1 MSNARGVNARGAL
14 GRYGEELAARR
25 LTEAGMTVLE
35 RNWRCGRT
43 GEIDIVA
50 RDGDALV
57 VCEVKTRR
65 AGAFEHPMAA
75 VTPTK
80 ADRLRGLA
88 RTLAAG
94 TRRGPTGRRP
104 HRRRGRRPP
113 RARRTRRGARTG
125 GGLMGFA
132 RTCSV
137 ALVGVE
143 GVIVEVQ
150 ADLEPGVA
158 AFTLVGLPD
167 KSLTES
173 KDRVRAAVVNSGA
186 EWPQKKLTVGLSP
199 ASVPKAGSGFDLA
212 VACAVLGASERI
224 DPRMLSDIV
233 MIGELGLDGRVRPVR
248 GILPAVLAAA
258 EAGYEQVVVPE
269 CAAAEASLVPG
280 VSVLGVRTLR
290 QLIAVLADEP
300 VPDEE
305 PDEGRPDPLMAG
317 LRLPGTGAATGM
329 HTVGAAQQDQGHDLA
344 DVVGQLAARTAVEVA
359 AAGGHHL
366 FLEGPP
372 GAGKTMLAER
382 LPAILPSLAKEE
394 SLEVT
399 AVHSVAGLLPAGKPL
414 VDVPPYCAPHHSATM
429 QALVGGGQGV
439 ARPGAVSLAHRGVLF
454 LDETPEFSSQAL
466 DALRQPLEA
475 GHVVIARSAGVVRF
489 PAKFLMVL
497 AANPCPCGRF
507 SRTDD
512 LCECPPAAIRR
523 YQARLSGPL
532 LDRVDL
538 RVEVDRVTRSELSQ
552 SAARGESTAVVAER
566 VRAARERAALRLA
579 GTLWR
584 TNSEVPGRELRSR
597 WHAAPGAMDEAE
609 RSLERGLLTAR
620 GLDRVLR
627 VAWTIADLVGHDRPD
642 AADVNLA
649 LQLRTGVPRGMP
661 MAIGALT

>member
-1 MSNARGVNARGAL
+1 
-14 GRYGEELAARR
+14 
-25 LTEAGMTVLE
+25 
-35 RNWRCGRT
+35 
-43 GEIDIVA
+43 
-50 RDGDALV
+50 
-57 VCEVKTRR
+57 
-65 AGAFEHPMAA
+65 
-75 VTPTK
+75 
-80 ADRLRGLA
+80 
-88 RTLAAG
+88 
-94 TRRGPTGRRP
+94 
-104 HRRRGRRPP
+104 
-113 RARRTRRGARTG
+113 
-125 GGLMGFA
+125 MGFA

-143 GVIVEVQ
+143 GVVVEVQ

-173 KDRVRAAVVNSGA
+173 RDRVRAAVVNSGA

-212 VACAVLGASERI
+212 VASAVLGASERI
-224 DPRMLSDIV
+224 DPRVLSDIV

-280 VSVLGVRTLR
+280 ISVLGVRTLR

-329 HTVGAAQQDQGHDLA
+329 HTAGAAQQDQGHDLA

-382 LPAILPSLAKEE
+382 LPAILPRLSREE

-399 AVHSVAGLLPAGKPL
+399 AVHSIAGLLPAGKPL
-414 VDVPPYCAPHHSATM
+414 VDVAPYCAPHHSATM

-454 LDETPEFSSQAL
+454 LDETPEFGSQAL

-512 LCECPPAAIRR
+512 LCECPPATIRR

-552 SAARGESTAVVAER
+552 RDARGESTVTVADR
-566 VRAARERAALRLA
+566 VRAARERATVRLA
-579 GTLWR
+579 GMPWR

-609 RSLERGLLTAR
+609 RSLERGVLTAR

-642 AADVNLA
+642 ATDVNLA
-649 LQLRTGVPRGMP
+649 LQLRTGIPRGVP
-661 MAIGALT
+661 MAIGALV

>member
-1 MSNARGVNARGAL
+1 
-14 GRYGEELAARR
+14 
-25 LTEAGMTVLE
+25 
-35 RNWRCGRT
+35 
-43 GEIDIVA
+43 
-50 RDGDALV
+50 
-57 VCEVKTRR
+57 
-65 AGAFEHPMAA
+65 
-75 VTPTK
+75 
-80 ADRLRGLA
+80 
-88 RTLAAG
+88 
-94 TRRGPTGRRP
+94 
-104 HRRRGRRPP
+104 
-113 RARRTRRGARTG
+113 
-125 GGLMGFA
+125 MGFA

-143 GVIVEVQ
+143 GVVVEVQ

-173 KDRVRAAVVNSGA
+173 RDRVRAAVVNSGG

-212 VACAVLGASERI
+212 VACAVLGAAERI
-224 DPRMLSDIV
+224 DPRVLADIV

-258 EAGYEQVVVPE
+258 DAGYEQVVVPE

-305 PDEGRPDPLMAG
+305 PDEPGRPDPLLAG
-317 LRLPGTGAATGM
+317 LRVPGAGAATGM
-329 HTVGAAQQDQGHDLA
+329 HSSGAAQQDHGHDLA
-344 DVVGQLAARTAVEVA
+344 DVVGQISARTAVEVA

-382 LPAILPSLAKEE
+382 LPAILPRLAREE

-399 AVHSVAGLLPAGKPL
+399 AVHSVAGLLPPGKPL
-414 VDVPPYCAPHHSATM
+414 IDVAPYCAPHHSATM
-429 QALVGGGQGV
+429 QALVGGGPGI
-439 ARPGAVSLAHRGVLF
+439 ARPGAVSLSHRGVLF
-454 LDETPEFSSQAL
+454 LDETPEFNTQAL

-489 PAKFLMVL
+489 PARFLMVL

-507 SRTDD
+507 SQTDD
-512 LCECPPAAIRR
+512 FCECPPSAIRR

-538 RVEVDRVTRSELSQ
+538 RVQVDRVTRDQL
-552 SAARGESTAVVAER
+552 AGRGARGESTAVVADR
-566 VRAARERAALRLA
+566 VRAARERAAMRFA
-579 GTLWR
+579 GTPWR

-597 WHAAPGAMDEAE
+597 WHAVSGAMDEAE
-609 RSLERGLLTAR
+609 RNLERGVLTAR

-627 VAWTIADLVGHDRPD
+627 VAWTVADLAGHDRPD
-642 AADVNLA
+642 ATDVALA
-649 LQLRTGVPRGMP
+649 LQLRTGVPRGVP

>member
-1 MSNARGVNARGAL
+1 MNARSAL
-14 GRYGEELAARR
+14 GRYGETLAARR
-25 LTEAGMTVLE
+25 LVEAGMTVLE
-35 RNWRCGRT
+35 RNWRWGRT

-50 RDGDALV
+50 RDGDVLV

-65 AGAFEHPMAA
+65 SGAYEHPMAA
-75 VTPTK
+75 VTPEK
-80 ADRLRGLA
+80 AQRLRGLA
-88 RTLAAG
+88 EGWIHAHGGA
-94 TRRGPTGRRP
+94 
-104 HRRRGRRPP
+104 PP
-113 RARRTRRGARTG
+113 GGVRIDLVGVVLPDRGAPVVEHVRG
-125 GGLMGFA
+125 WPDMGFA

-143 GVIVEVQ
+143 GVVVEVQ

-173 KDRVRAAVVNSGA
+173 RDRVRAAVVNSGG

-212 VACAVLGASERI
+212 VACAVLGAAERI
-224 DPRMLSDIV
+224 DPRVLADIV

-280 VSVLGVRTLR
+280 VSVLGVRSLR

-300 VPDEE
+300 VPEE
-305 PDEGRPDPLMAG
+305 APDEQGRPDPLLAG
-317 LRLPGTGAATGM
+317 LRVPGTGAATGM
-329 HTVGAAQQDQGHDLA
+329 HSMGATQHDPGHDLS
-344 DVVGQLAARTAVEVA
+344 DVVGQISARTAVEVS

-382 LPAILPSLAKEE
+382 LPAVLPRLTGQE

-399 AVHSVAGLLPAGKPL
+399 AVHSVAGLLPPGKPL
-414 VDVPPYCAPHHSATM
+414 IDVAPYCAPHHSATM
-429 QALVGGGQGV
+429 QALVGGGPSI

-454 LDETPEFSSQAL
+454 LDETPEFNSQAL
-466 DALRQPLEA
+466 DALRQPLES

-489 PAKFLMVL
+489 PARFLMVL

-507 SRTDD
+507 SQRDS
-512 LCECPPAAIRR
+512 LCECPPSAIRR

-538 RVEVDRVTRSELSQ
+538 RVEVDPVSRAEL
-552 SAARGESTAVVAER
+552 AHRGPGGESTAVVATR
-566 VRAARERAALRLA
+566 VHAARERAAARLA
-579 GTLWR
+579 GTPWR
-584 TNSEVPGRELRSR
+584 TNSEVPGRELRTR
-597 WHAAPGAMDEAE
+597 WHAARGAMDEAE
-609 RSLERGLLTAR
+609 RNLERGVLTAR

-627 VAWTIADLVGHDRPD
+627 VAWTVADLVGHDRPD
-642 AADVNLA
+642 ATDVALA
-649 LQLRTGVPRGMP
+649 LQLRTGVPRGVP

>member
-1 MSNARGVNARGAL
+1 
-14 GRYGEELAARR
+14 
-25 LTEAGMTVLE
+25 
-35 RNWRCGRT
+35 
-43 GEIDIVA
+43 
-50 RDGDALV
+50 
-57 VCEVKTRR
+57 
-65 AGAFEHPMAA
+65 
-75 VTPTK
+75 
-80 ADRLRGLA
+80 
-88 RTLAAG
+88 
-94 TRRGPTGRRP
+94 
-104 HRRRGRRPP
+104 
-113 RARRTRRGARTG
+113 
-125 GGLMGFA
+125 MGFA

-143 GVIVEVQ
+143 GVVVEVQ

-224 DPRMLSDIV
+224 DPRVLSDIV

-329 HTVGAAQQDQGHDLA
+329 HTAGAAQQDHGHDLS

-382 LPAILPSLAKEE
+382 LPTILPKLAREE

-399 AVHSVAGLLPAGKPL
+399 AVHSIAGLLPVGKPL
-414 VDVPPYCAPHHSATM
+414 VDDAPYCAPHHSATM
-429 QALVGGGQGV
+429 QSLVGGGQGI

-512 LCECPPAAIRR
+512 LCECPPASIRR

-538 RVEVDRVTRSELSQ
+538 RVEVDRVTRTELTRRG
-552 SAARGESTAVVAER
+552 ARGESTATVADR
-566 VRAARERAALRLA
+566 VRSARERAAERLL
-579 GTLWR
+579 GTPWR

-609 RSLERGLLTAR
+609 RCLERGVLTAR

-642 AADVNLA
+642 ATDVNLG
-649 LQLRTGVPRGMP
+649 LQLRTGVPRGVP

>member
-1 MSNARGVNARGAL
+1 
-14 GRYGEELAARR
+14 
-25 LTEAGMTVLE
+25 
-35 RNWRCGRT
+35 
-43 GEIDIVA
+43 
-50 RDGDALV
+50 
-57 VCEVKTRR
+57 
-65 AGAFEHPMAA
+65 
-75 VTPTK
+75 
-80 ADRLRGLA
+80 
-88 RTLAAG
+88 
-94 TRRGPTGRRP
+94 
-104 HRRRGRRPP
+104 
-113 RARRTRRGARTG
+113 
-125 GGLMGFA
+125 MGFA

-143 GVIVEVQ
+143 GVVVEVQ

-173 KDRVRAAVVNSGA
+173 RDRVRAAVVNAGA

-212 VACAVLGASERI
+212 VACAVLGAAERI
-224 DPRMLSDIV
+224 DPRVLADIV

-258 EAGYEQVVVPE
+258 DSGYEQVVVPE

-280 VSVLGVRTLR
+280 VSVLGVRSLR

-300 VPDEE
+300 VPEEE
-305 PDEGRPDPLMAG
+305 PVDAGRPDPLLAG
-317 LRLPGTGAATGM
+317 LRVPGTGAATGM
-329 HTVGAAQQDQGHDLA
+329 HSMGAAQLDHGHDLS
-344 DVVGQLAARTAVEVA
+344 DVVGQISARTAVEVS

-382 LPAILPSLAKEE
+382 LPAILPRLSRQE

-399 AVHSVAGLLPAGKPL
+399 AVHSVAGLLPPGKPL
-414 VDVPPYCAPHHSATM
+414 IDVAPYCAPHHSATM
-429 QALVGGGQGV
+429 QALVGGGQGI
-439 ARPGAVSLAHRGVLF
+439 ARPGAVSLSHRGVLF
-454 LDETPEFSSQAL
+454 LDETPEFNSQAL

-489 PAKFLMVL
+489 PARFLMVL

-507 SRTDD
+507 SVTND
-512 LCECPPAAIRR
+512 LCECPPSAIRR

-538 RVEVDRVTRSELSQ
+538 RVEVDRVTRAELAGC
-552 SAARGESTAVVAER
+552 AARGESTATVADR
-566 VRAARERAALRLA
+566 VREARARAAARLA
-579 GTLWR
+579 GTPWR

-597 WHAAPGAMDEAE
+597 WHPASGAMDEAE
-609 RSLERGLLTAR
+609 RNLERGVLTAR

-627 VAWTIADLVGHDRPD
+627 VAWTVADLVGHERPD
-642 AADVNLA
+642 ATDVALA
-649 LQLRTGVPRGMP
+649 LQLRTGVPRGVP

>member
-1 MSNARGVNARGAL
+1 
-14 GRYGEELAARR
+14 
-25 LTEAGMTVLE
+25 
-35 RNWRCGRT
+35 
-43 GEIDIVA
+43 
-50 RDGDALV
+50 
-57 VCEVKTRR
+57 
-65 AGAFEHPMAA
+65 
-75 VTPTK
+75 
-80 ADRLRGLA
+80 
-88 RTLAAG
+88 
-94 TRRGPTGRRP
+94 
-104 HRRRGRRPP
+104 
-113 RARRTRRGARTG
+113 
-125 GGLMGFA
+125 MGFA

-143 GVIVEVQ
+143 GVVVEVQ

-173 KDRVRAAVVNSGA
+173 RDRVRAAVVNSGG

-224 DPRMLSDIV
+224 DPRVLADIV

-258 EAGYEQVVVPE
+258 DAGYEQVVVPE

-305 PDEGRPDPLMAG
+305 PDEPGRPDPLLAG
-317 LRLPGTGAATGM
+317 LRVPGTGAATGM
-329 HTVGAAQQDQGHDLA
+329 HSSGAAQQDHGHDLA
-344 DVVGQLAARTAVEVA
+344 DVVGQISARTAVEVA

-382 LPAILPSLAKEE
+382 LPAVLPRLAREE

-399 AVHSVAGLLPAGKPL
+399 AVHSVAGLLPPGKPL
-414 VDVPPYCAPHHSATM
+414 IDVAPYCAPHHSATM
-429 QALVGGGQGV
+429 QALVGGGAGV
-439 ARPGAVSLAHRGVLF
+439 ARPGAVSLSHRGVLF
-454 LDETPEFSSQAL
+454 LDETPEFTSRAL

-507 SRTDD
+507 SQTDD
-512 LCECPPAAIRR
+512 FCECPPSAIRR

-538 RVEVDRVTRSELSQ
+538 RVQVDRVTRDQL
-552 SAARGESTAVVAER
+552 AGRGARGESTAVVADR
-566 VRAARERAALRLA
+566 VRAARERADLRFA
-579 GTLWR
+579 GTPWR
-584 TNSEVPGRELRSR
+584 TNSDVPGRELRSR
-597 WHAAPGAMDEAE
+597 WHAVSGAMDEAE
-609 RSLERGLLTAR
+609 RNLERGVLTAR

-627 VAWTIADLVGHDRPD
+627 VAWTVADLSGHDRPD
-642 AADVNLA
+642 ATDVALA
-649 LQLRTGVPRGMP
+649 LQLRTGVPRGVP
-661 MAIGALT
+661 MAIGALA

>member
-1 MSNARGVNARGAL
+1 
-14 GRYGEELAARR
+14 
-25 LTEAGMTVLE
+25 
-35 RNWRCGRT
+35 
-43 GEIDIVA
+43 
-50 RDGDALV
+50 
-57 VCEVKTRR
+57 
-65 AGAFEHPMAA
+65 
-75 VTPTK
+75 
-80 ADRLRGLA
+80 
-88 RTLAAG
+88 
-94 TRRGPTGRRP
+94 
-104 HRRRGRRPP
+104 
-113 RARRTRRGARTG
+113 
-125 GGLMGFA
+125 MGFA

-143 GVIVEVQ
+143 GVVVEVQ

-173 KDRVRAAVVNSGA
+173 RDRVRAAVVNSGG

-212 VACAVLGASERI
+212 VACAVLGAAERI
-224 DPRMLSDIV
+224 DPRVLADIV

-258 EAGYEQVVVPE
+258 DAGYEQVVVPE

-280 VSVLGVRTLR
+280 VSVLGVRSLR

-300 VPDEE
+300 VPDED
-305 PDEGRPDPLMAG
+305 PDPPGRPDPLLAG
-317 LRLPGTGAATGM
+317 LRMPGTGAATGM
-329 HTVGAAQQDQGHDLA
+329 HTVGAAQHDMGHDLS
-344 DVVGQLAARTAVEVA
+344 DVVGQTSARTAVEVA

-382 LPAILPSLAKEE
+382 LPAILPRLDRQA

-399 AVHSVAGLLPAGKPL
+399 AVHSVAGLLPTGKPL
-414 VDVPPYCAPHHSATM
+414 IDTAPYCAPHHSATM
-429 QALVGGGQGV
+429 QALVGGGQGG
-439 ARPGAVSLAHRGVLF
+439 ARPGAVSLSHRGVLF
-454 LDETPEFSSQAL
+454 LDEAPEFSGQAL

-489 PAKFLMVL
+489 PARFQMVL

-507 SRTDD
+507 SVTGD
-512 LCECPPAAIRR
+512 LCECPPSVIRR
-523 YQARLSGPL
+523 YQSRLSGPL

-538 RVEVDRVTRSELSQ
+538 RVEVDRVTRAELVDRY
-552 SAARGESTAVVAER
+552 ARGESTATVADR
-566 VRAARERAALRLA
+566 VREARERATARLD
-579 GTLWR
+579 GTPWR
-584 TNSEVPGRELRSR
+584 TNSEVPGRELRTR

-609 RSLERGLLTAR
+609 RNLERGALTAR

-627 VAWTIADLVGHDRPD
+627 VAWTVADLVGHDRPG
-642 AADVNLA
+642 AVDVALA
-649 LQLRTGVPRGMP
+649 LQLRTGVPRGVP
-661 MAIGALT
+661 MAIGALR

>member
-1 MSNARGVNARGAL
+1 
-14 GRYGEELAARR
+14 
-25 LTEAGMTVLE
+25 
-35 RNWRCGRT
+35 
-43 GEIDIVA
+43 
-50 RDGDALV
+50 
-57 VCEVKTRR
+57 
-65 AGAFEHPMAA
+65 
-75 VTPTK
+75 
-80 ADRLRGLA
+80 
-88 RTLAAG
+88 
-94 TRRGPTGRRP
+94 
-104 HRRRGRRPP
+104 
-113 RARRTRRGARTG
+113 
-125 GGLMGFA
+125 MGFA

-143 GVIVEVQ
+143 GVVVEVQ

-167 KSLTES
+167 KSLSES
-173 KDRVRAAVVNSGA
+173 RDRVRAAVVNSGG

-212 VACAVLGASERI
+212 VACAVLGAAERI
-224 DPRMLSDIV
+224 DPRVLADIV

-258 EAGYEQVVVPE
+258 DAGYEQVVVPE

-280 VSVLGVRTLR
+280 VSVLGVRSLR

-305 PDEGRPDPLMAG
+305 PEEPGRPDPLLAG
-317 LRLPGTGAATGM
+317 LRVPGTGAATGM
-329 HTVGAAQQDQGHDLA
+329 HSLGATEHDHGHDLA
-344 DVVGQLAARTAVEVA
+344 DVVGQISARTAVEVA

-382 LPAILPSLAKEE
+382 LPAILPRLRREE

-399 AVHSVAGLLPAGKPL
+399 AVHSVAGLLPPGKPL
-414 VDVPPYCAPHHSATM
+414 IDVAPYCAPHHSATM
-429 QALVGGGQGV
+429 QALVGGGAGI
-439 ARPGAVSLAHRGVLF
+439 ARPGAVSLSHRGVLF
-454 LDETPEFSSQAL
+454 LDETPEFNSHAL

-507 SRTDD
+507 SQTGD
-512 LCECPPAAIRR
+512 LCECPPSAIRR

-538 RVEVDRVTRSELSQ
+538 RVEVDRVTRAQLTERG
-552 SAARGESTAVVAER
+552 ARGESTATVADR
-566 VRAARERAALRLA
+566 VRAARERASDRLA
-579 GTLWR
+579 GTPWR
-584 TNSEVPGRELRSR
+584 TNSEIPGRELRSR
-597 WHAAPGAMDEAE
+597 WYAAVGAMDEAE
-609 RSLERGLLTAR
+609 RNLERGVLTAR

-627 VAWTIADLVGHDRPD
+627 VAWTVADLVGHDRPG
-642 AADVNLA
+642 AMDVALA
-649 LQLRTGVPRGMP
+649 LQLRTGVPRGVP

>member
-1 MSNARGVNARGAL
+1 
-14 GRYGEELAARR
+14 
-25 LTEAGMTVLE
+25 
-35 RNWRCGRT
+35 
-43 GEIDIVA
+43 
-50 RDGDALV
+50 
-57 VCEVKTRR
+57 
-65 AGAFEHPMAA
+65 
-75 VTPTK
+75 
-80 ADRLRGLA
+80 
-88 RTLAAG
+88 
-94 TRRGPTGRRP
+94 
-104 HRRRGRRPP
+104 
-113 RARRTRRGARTG
+113 
-125 GGLMGFA
+125 MGFA

-143 GVIVEVQ
+143 GVVVEVQ

-173 KDRVRAAVVNSGA
+173 RDRVRAAVVNSGA
-186 EWPQKKLTVGLSP
+186 SWPQKKLTVGLSP

-212 VACAVLGASERI
+212 VACAVLGAAERI
-224 DPRMLSDIV
+224 DPEVLADIV

-258 EAGYEQVVVPE
+258 DAGCEQVVVPE

-280 VSVLGVRTLR
+280 VSVLGVRSLR

-305 PDEGRPDPLMAG
+305 RDGPGRPDPLLTG
-317 LRLPGTGAATGM
+317 LRAPGTGVATGLRGM
-329 HTVGAAQQDQGHDLA
+329 GAAQPDHGHDLA
-344 DVVGQLAARTAVEVA
+344 DVVGQISARTAVEVA

-382 LPAILPSLAKEE
+382 LPAVLPRLGREE

-399 AVHSVAGLLPAGKPL
+399 AVHSVAGLLPPGKPL
-414 VDVPPYCAPHHSATM
+414 IDVAPYCAPHHSATM
-429 QALVGGGQGV
+429 QALVGGGPGI
-439 ARPGAVSLAHRGVLF
+439 ARPGAVSLSHRGVLF
-454 LDETPEFSSQAL
+454 LDEAPEFSGHAL

-475 GHVVIARSAGVVRF
+475 GHVVIARSTGVVRF

-507 SRTDD
+507 SQRDG
-512 LCECPPAAIRR
+512 LCECPPSAIRR

-538 RVEVDRVTRSELSQ
+538 RVEVDRVTRTEL
-552 SAARGESTAVVAER
+552 ARRGTPGESTATVAAR
-566 VRAARERAALRLA
+566 VRAARERAAARLA
-579 GTLWR
+579 GTPWR

-597 WHAAPGAMDEAE
+597 WHAAPGALDEAE
-609 RSLERGLLTAR
+609 RSLERGVLTAR

-627 VAWTIADLVGHDRPD
+627 VAWTVADLVGHGRPD
-642 AADVNLA
+642 AADVALA
-649 LQLRTGVPRGMP
+649 LQLRTGVPRGVP

>member
-1 MSNARGVNARGAL
+1 
-14 GRYGEELAARR
+14 
-25 LTEAGMTVLE
+25 
-35 RNWRCGRT
+35 
-43 GEIDIVA
+43 
-50 RDGDALV
+50 
-57 VCEVKTRR
+57 
-65 AGAFEHPMAA
+65 
-75 VTPTK
+75 
-80 ADRLRGLA
+80 
-88 RTLAAG
+88 
-94 TRRGPTGRRP
+94 
-104 HRRRGRRPP
+104 
-113 RARRTRRGARTG
+113 
-125 GGLMGFA
+125 MGFA

-143 GVIVEVQ
+143 GVVVEVQ

-173 KDRVRAAVVNSGA
+173 RDRVRAAVVNSGG

-212 VACAVLGASERI
+212 VACAVLGAAERI
-224 DPRMLSDIV
+224 DPRVLADIV

-280 VSVLGVRTLR
+280 VSVLGVRSLR

-300 VPDEE
+300 VPEE
-305 PDEGRPDPLMAG
+305 APDEQGRPDPLLAG
-317 LRLPGTGAATGM
+317 LRVPGTGAATGM
-329 HTVGAAQQDQGHDLA
+329 HSMGATQHDPGHDLS
-344 DVVGQLAARTAVEVA
+344 DVVGQVSARTAVEVS

-382 LPAILPSLAKEE
+382 LPAVLPRLTGQE

-399 AVHSVAGLLPAGKPL
+399 AVHSVAGLLPPGKPL
-414 VDVPPYCAPHHSATM
+414 IDVAPYCAPHHSATM
-429 QALVGGGQGV
+429 QALVGGGPSI

-454 LDETPEFSSQAL
+454 LDETPEFNSQAL
-466 DALRQPLEA
+466 DALRQPLES

-489 PAKFLMVL
+489 PARFLMVL

-507 SRTDD
+507 SQRDS
-512 LCECPPAAIRR
+512 LCECPPSAIRR

-538 RVEVDRVTRSELSQ
+538 RVEVDPVSRAEL
-552 SAARGESTAVVAER
+552 AHRGPGGESTAVVATR
-566 VRAARERAALRLA
+566 VHAARERAAARLA
-579 GTLWR
+579 GTPWR
-584 TNSEVPGRELRSR
+584 TNSEVPGRELRTR
-597 WHAAPGAMDEAE
+597 WHAARGAMDEAE
-609 RSLERGLLTAR
+609 RNLERGVLTAR

-627 VAWTIADLVGHDRPD
+627 VAWTVADLVGHDRPD
-642 AADVNLA
+642 ATDVALA
-649 LQLRTGVPRGMP
+649 LQLRTGVPRGVP

>member
-1 MSNARGVNARGAL
+1 
-14 GRYGEELAARR
+14 
-25 LTEAGMTVLE
+25 
-35 RNWRCGRT
+35 
-43 GEIDIVA
+43 
-50 RDGDALV
+50 
-57 VCEVKTRR
+57 
-65 AGAFEHPMAA
+65 
-75 VTPTK
+75 
-80 ADRLRGLA
+80 
-88 RTLAAG
+88 
-94 TRRGPTGRRP
+94 
-104 HRRRGRRPP
+104 
-113 RARRTRRGARTG
+113 
-125 GGLMGFA
+125 MGFA

-143 GVIVEVQ
+143 GVVVEVQ

-173 KDRVRAAVVNSGA
+173 RDRVRAAVVNSGA

-199 ASVPKAGSGFDLA
+199 ASVPKSGSGFDLA
-212 VACAVLGASERI
+212 VAAAVLGAAERI
-224 DPRMLSDIV
+224 DPRVLADIL

-280 VSVLGVRTLR
+280 VSILGVRSLR

-300 VPDEE
+300 VPEE
-305 PDEGRPDPLMAG
+305 EQERQGGPDPLMAG
-317 LRLPGTGAATGM
+317 LRMPGTGAATGM
-329 HTVGAAQQDQGHDLA
+329 HSMGAAQYGHDLA
-344 DVVGQLAARTAVEVA
+344 DVVGQTSARTAVEVA

-382 LPAILPSLAKEE
+382 LPAILPRLGRAE

-399 AVHSVAGLLPAGKPL
+399 AVHSVAGLLPPGKPL
-414 VDVPPYCAPHHSATM
+414 IDVAPYCAPHHSATM
-429 QALVGGGQGV
+429 QALVGGGPGV

-454 LDETPEFSSQAL
+454 LDETPEFSSHAL

-489 PAKFLMVL
+489 PARFLMVL

-507 SRTDD
+507 SQKDD
-512 LCECPPAAIRR
+512 LCECSPASIRR

-538 RVEVDRVTRSELSQ
+538 RVEVDRVTRKEL
-552 SAARGESTAVVAER
+552 AGDGTRGDSTATVADR
-566 VRAARERAALRLA
+566 VRGARERAAARLA
-579 GTLWR
+579 GTPWR
-584 TNSEVPGRELRSR
+584 SNSEVPGRELRSR
-597 WHAAPGAMDEAE
+597 WYAAPGALEDAE
-609 RSLERGLLTAR
+609 RCLERGVLTAR

-627 VAWTIADLVGHDRPD
+627 VAWTVADLVGHDRPD
-642 AADVNLA
+642 ARDVALA
-649 LQLRTGVPRGMP
+649 LQLRTGVPRGVP
-661 MAIGALT
+661 MELGALT